1 MQIIILIQTK
11 AETMRETIPQ
21 KIERLE
27 RTITNLKNE
36 EKELKKGKRLLSSE
50 VRTLKKQME
59 RTDRNHQIQMEKEIS
74 LLQSQITELQN
85 THSIEIGKYRSELDR
100 LYSNNAS
107 LKKIV
112 KERRDKIAIEEN
124 KIRWKAV
131 LEFEESLRY
140 SQTQYDR
147 EALEAYQSGLMKYD
161 SLPFF
166 ASWNLLIQ
174 INPKTGKWLK
184 PIDMIPILDAV
195 SYEVTYKYEM
205 ERYIELKK
213 TDISKTELEEYVYK
227 KGKELLR
234 IYANRIY

>member
-1 MQIIILIQTK
+1 
-11 AETMRETIPQ
+11 MRETIPQ
-21 KIERLE
+21 KIKRLE
-27 RTITNLKNE
+27 RTITNLKNQ

-59 RTDRNHQIQMEKEIS
+59 RTDRNHQIQMNKEIS
-74 LLQSQITELQN
+74 LLQSQIIELQN

-131 LEFEESLRY
+131 LEFEELLRH
-140 SQTQYDR
+140 SQTEYDR
-147 EALEAYQSGLMKYD
+147 ETLEAFQSGLMKYD
-161 SLPFF
+161 YMPFF

-174 INPKTGKWLK
+174 INPKTGRWLQ
-184 PIDMIPILDAV
+184 PLDMIPILDAV
-195 SYEVTYKYEM
+195 RNNVTYKYEM
-205 ERYIELKK
+205 EQYHEFKKDKDICSKEVDEYI
-213 TDISKTELEEYVYK
+213 YK
-227 KGKELLR
+227 KGMELLKIYSYR
-234 IYANRIY
+234 IY

>member
-1 MQIIILIQTK
+1 
-11 AETMRETIPQ
+11 MRETIPQ
-21 KIERLE
+21 KIKRLE
-27 RTITNLKNE
+27 RTITNLKNQ

-59 RTDRNHQIQMEKEIS
+59 RTDRNHQIQMNKEIS
-74 LLQSQITELQN
+74 LLQSPITELQN

-112 KERRDKIAIEEN
+112 KERRDKIAMEEN

-131 LEFEESLRY
+131 LEFEELLRH
-140 SQTQYDR
+140 SQTEYDR
-147 EALEAYQSGLMKYD
+147 ETLEAFQSGLMKYD
-161 SLPFF
+161 YMPFF

-174 INPKTGKWLK
+174 INPKTGRWLQ
-184 PIDMIPILDAV
+184 PLDMIPILDAV
-195 SYEVTYKYEM
+195 RNDVIYKYEM
-205 ERYIELKK
+205 ERYKELQN
-213 TDISKTELEEYVYK
+213 TDIPKAELDEYVYK

>member
-1 MQIIILIQTK
+1 
-11 AETMRETIPQ
+11 MRETIPQ

-27 RTITNLKNE
+27 RTINNLKNE

-85 THSIEIGKYRSELDR
+85 THTIEIGKYRSELDR

-112 KERRDKIAIEEN
+112 KERRDKIIIEEN

-131 LEFEESLRY
+131 LEFEKSLRY
-140 SQTQYDR
+140 SQTQNDR
-147 EALEAYQSGLMKYD
+147 ETLEAYQSGLMKYD
-161 SLPFF
+161 SMPFF
-166 ASWNLLIQ
+166 DPLNLLIQ
-174 INPKTGKWLK
+174 INPKTGKWLESV
-184 PIDMIPILDAV
+184 DMIPILDAV
-195 SYEVTYKYEM
+195 RYEITYKYEM
-205 ERYIELKK
+205 ERYVELKK
-213 TDISKTELEEYVYK
+213 TDISQTELEEYVYK

-234 IYANRIY
+234 IYASRIY